1 MPKVVSSVEEYWA
14 EIDSAAEHLV
24 IVEYFTTWCTQC
36 PKTVPWLEELEQKYE
51 HAIFLR
57 VDCDVLPKLVS
68 FEKIKAVPSFY
79 FFKNNKR
86 IYKLA
91 GAFKDRLFET
101 TEELSMKRTVRSKTS
116 SPTITS
122 SMANVSVPD
131 TASEQTV
138 DQPADQAADETVEQ
152 AVEENIADE
161 NNNDNE
167 KVLDEV

>member
-1 MPKVVSSVEEYWA
+1 M
-14 EIDSAAEHLV
+14 
-24 IVEYFTTWCTQC
+24 
-36 PKTVPWLEELEQKYE
+36 
-51 HAIFLR
+51 
-57 VDCDVLPKLVS
+57 
-68 FEKIKAVPSFY
+68 
-79 FFKNNKR
+79 
-86 IYKLA
+86 A
-91 GAFKDRLFET
+91 GAFKDRLFDT

-131 TASEQTV
+131 TASEQNV
-138 DQPADQAADETVEQ
+138 DQSTDQAADETAVEQ

>member
-1 MPKVVSSVEEYWA
+1 M
-14 EIDSAAEHLV
+14 
-24 IVEYFTTWCTQC
+24 
-36 PKTVPWLEELEQKYE
+36 
-51 HAIFLR
+51 
-57 VDCDVLPKLVS
+57 
-68 FEKIKAVPSFY
+68 
-79 FFKNNKR
+79 
-86 IYKLA
+86 A
-91 GAFKDRLFET
+91 GAFKDRLFDT

-122 SMANVSVPD
+122 STANVSLPD

-138 DQPADQAADETVEQ
+138 DQSTDQAADETADENVEQ

>member
-1 MPKVVSSVEEYWA
+1 M
-14 EIDSAAEHLV
+14 
-24 IVEYFTTWCTQC
+24 
-36 PKTVPWLEELEQKYE
+36 
-51 HAIFLR
+51 
-57 VDCDVLPKLVS
+57 
-68 FEKIKAVPSFY
+68 
-79 FFKNNKR
+79 
-86 IYKLA
+86 A

-167 KVLDEV
+167 KVLDEVWPDITPSWPSVLQFDPSWPQMTLFDHICTKLYIPNLIFICWNRFRNLRNHFCSSISLNIQLI

>member
-1 MPKVVSSVEEYWA
+1 MVKSGLTK
-14 EIDSAAEHLV
+14 I
-24 IVEYFTTWCTQC
+24 YFQ
-36 PKTVPWLEELEQKYE
+36 
-51 HAIFLR
+51 
-57 VDCDVLPKLVS
+57 
-68 FEKIKAVPSFY
+68 
-79 FFKNNKR
+79 

-138 DQPADQAADETVEQ
+138 DQPADQSADQSADETADETVEQ

-161 NNNDNE
+161 NNNDND